1 MMAESGAKTET
12 AAADAAMPLFY
23 SRPEALNPARH
34 GSLGLIARSD
44 FSFARSA
51 HAIPVVTSEMPAAMR
66 SYPIVFIGAAKAP
79 VIITGVRQNENL
91 FIDADGR
98 WAAPHYVPAYVR
110 RYPFILAEDASAP
123 GRLTLCVDRAS
134 ERVVDQLM
142 APFREDKVASFFN
155 GAEAT
160 EATKQ
165 ALAFCDQFQI
175 DFRATRVMI
184 DRIDAH
190 GLFAP
195 RQSKVTLEGGE
206 VLNLTDFQ
214 VIDEPAFNKLS
225 DEAFLD
231 LRRSGA
237 LGLLY
242 CHLASTNSWTSL
254 VHQASLR
261 KADGAKGA

>member
-1 MMAESGAKTET
+1 MAGARTEL
-12 AAADAAMPLFY
+12 ASDAMPLFY

-34 GSLGLIARSD
+34 GSLGLTARSD
-44 FSFARSA
+44 FAFARSA
-51 HAIPVVTSEMPAAMR
+51 HAIPVVASEMPAAMR
-66 SYPIVFIGAAKAP
+66 SYPIVFIGEAKAP
-79 VIITGVRQNENL
+79 VIITGVRKDENL
-91 FIDADGR
+91 FVDADGK
-98 WAAPHYVPAYVR
+98 WTGPHYIPAYVR
-110 RYPFILAEDASAP
+110 RYPFILAEDPKSP

-134 ERVVDQLM
+134 ERIVDQLL
-142 APFREDKVASFFN
+142 APFRDEKILPFFIGN
-155 GAEAT
+155 EPT

-165 ALAFCDQFQI
+165 ALAFCNQFQI
-175 DFRATRVMI
+175 DFNATRAMVE
-184 DRIDAH
+184 RIDAH

-195 RQSKVTLEGGE
+195 RQSQVTLEGGE

-231 LRRSGA
+231 LRKSGA

-261 KADGAKGA
+261 KADGAKNG

>member
-1 MMAESGAKTET
+1 MADSGAKTET
-12 AAADAAMPLFY
+12 AGETLPLFY

-34 GSLGLIARSD
+34 GSLGLTARSD

-51 HAIPVVTSEMPAAMR
+51 HAIPVVASEMPAAMR

-79 VIITGVRQNENL
+79 VIITGLRQDENL
-91 FIDADGR
+91 FVEPDGN
-98 WAAPHYVPAYVR
+98 WAGPHYIPAYVR
-110 RYPFILAEDASAP
+110 RYPFILADDPKQP

-134 ERVVDQLM
+134 ERVIDQLL
-142 APFREDKVASFFN
+142 APFRDDKVLPFFSGN
-155 GAEAT
+155 EAT

-165 ALAFCDQFQI
+165 ALAFCNQFQI
-175 DFRATRVMI
+175 DFRATREMV
-184 DRIDAH
+184 DKIDAH
-190 GLFAP
+190 ALFAP

-214 VIDEPAFNKLS
+214 VIDEAAFNRLS

-231 LRRSGA
+231 LRKSGA
-237 LGLLY
+237 LSLLY

-254 VHQASLR
+254 MHQASLR
-261 KADGAKGA
+261 KAEGAKSA

>member
-1 MMAESGAKTET
+1 MADSDVKTET
-12 AAADAAMPLFY
+12 AGEAMPLFY
-23 SRPEALNPARH
+23 SRPEALNPVRH
-34 GSLGLIARSD
+34 GSLGLTARSD
-44 FSFARSA
+44 FSFARAA
-51 HAIPVVTSEMPAAMR
+51 HAIPVVASEMPAAMR

-79 VIITGVRQNENL
+79 VIITGVRKNENL
-91 FIDADGR
+91 FVDADGK
-98 WAAPHYVPAYVR
+98 WTGPHYVPAYVR
-110 RYPFILAEDASAP
+110 RYPFILAEDPKQP

-134 ERVVDQLM
+134 ERVIDQLL
-142 APFREDKVASFFN
+142 APFRDDKVLPFFSGN
-155 GAEAT
+155 EPT

-165 ALAFCDQFQI
+165 ALAFCNQFQI
-175 DFRATRVMI
+175 DFNATRAMI
-184 DRIDAH
+184 EKIDKH
-190 GLFAP
+190 DLFAP

-231 LRRSGA
+231 LRKSGA
-237 LGLLY
+237 LGLIY

-261 KADGAKGA
+261 KADGAKKA

>member
-1 MMAESGAKTET
+1 MADVGTNT
-12 AAADAAMPLFY
+12 QAAASEAMPLFY

-34 GSLGLIARSD
+34 GSLGLTARAD

-51 HAIPVVTSEMPAAMR
+51 HAIPVVASEMPAAMR
-66 SYPIVFIGAAKAP
+66 SYPIVFIGAGKAP

-91 FIDADGR
+91 FVDAEGR
-98 WAAPHYVPAYVR
+98 WTAPHYIPAYVR
-110 RYPFILAEDASAP
+110 RYPFILAEDPKAP

-134 ERVVDQLM
+134 DRVVDQVL
-142 APFREDKVASFFN
+142 APLREDKIAPFFS
-155 GAEAT
+155 GAEPT

-165 ALAFCDQFQI
+165 ALAFCNQFQI
-175 DFRATRVMI
+175 DFRATREMV
-184 DRIDAH
+184 DKIDAH

-214 VIDEPAFNKLS
+214 VIDEEAFNKLN
-225 DEAFLD
+225 DAAFLD
-231 LRRSGA
+231 LRKSGA

-254 VHQASLR
+254 VHQASVR
-261 KADGAKGA
+261 KADGVNGS